1 MKRNTSLLLILLILI
16 ALVLTQSSQIILAN
30 ETEIAAEGPY
40 ETFVV
45 STAEPQEYSPAPE
58 LIQEL
63 TLLTAQKYEQIF
75 GVNPF
80 ETGLPAFFMTIEG
93 AKDGTYTVVTWL
105 DDDRFAAQAAGSS
118 SSIYAE
124 PLPNNELSD
133 QYTIIFSSSQQSFVY
148 ASRNDAVSR
157 AILESNIDIDLSL
170 IDSDAAK
177 MQISQAMSDL
187 GFLDVSV
194 NMPQGQAT
202 AIQTV
207 TANDEAGN
215 RINIAYDLSSKSIIY
230 LELDQLQEQLQ

>member
-105 DDDRFAAQAAGSS
+105 DDDRFAAQAADSS
-118 SSIYAE
+118 SLDAE

-133 QYTIIFSSSQQSFVY
+133 QYTIIFSSSQQAFVY

-157 AILESNIDIDLSL
+157 AILESNIDIELSL

-194 NMPQGQAT
+194 NKPQVQAT

-207 TANDEAGN
+207 TASDEAGN

>member
-1 MKRNTSLLLILLILI
+1 MT
-16 ALVLTQSSQIILAN
+16 
-30 ETEIAAEGPY
+30 
-40 ETFVV
+40 
-45 STAEPQEYSPAPE
+45 
-58 LIQEL
+58 
-63 TLLTAQKYEQIF
+63 
-75 GVNPF
+75 
-80 ETGLPAFFMTIEG
+80 LPAFLVGSFYYPFVWFEYLRFFAVTLFLAAGLYLFALLLRSVTMALVIIYAYAFFSISFSSKPEFSSLALLKPEG

-105 DDDRFAAQAAGSS
+105 DDDRFAAQAADSS
-118 SSIYAE
+118 SLDAE

-133 QYTIIFSSSQQSFVY
+133 QYTIIFSSSQQAFVY

-157 AILESNIDIDLSL
+157 AILESNIDIELSL

-230 LELDQLQEQLQ
+230 LELDQL

>member
-1 MKRNTSLLLILLILI
+1 MT
-16 ALVLTQSSQIILAN
+16 
-30 ETEIAAEGPY
+30 
-40 ETFVV
+40 
-45 STAEPQEYSPAPE
+45 
-58 LIQEL
+58 
-63 TLLTAQKYEQIF
+63 
-75 GVNPF
+75 
-80 ETGLPAFFMTIEG
+80 LPAFLVGSFYYPFVWFEYLRFFAVTLFLAAGLYLLALLLRSVTMALVIIYAYAFFSISFSSKPEFSSLALLKPEG

-105 DDDRFAAQAAGSS
+105 DDDRFAAQAADSS
-118 SSIYAE
+118 SLDAE

-133 QYTIIFSSSQQSFVY
+133 QYTIIFSSSQQAFVY

-207 TANDEAGN
+207 TASDEAGN

>member
-1 MKRNTSLLLILLILI
+1 MT
-16 ALVLTQSSQIILAN
+16 
-30 ETEIAAEGPY
+30 
-40 ETFVV
+40 
-45 STAEPQEYSPAPE
+45 
-58 LIQEL
+58 
-63 TLLTAQKYEQIF
+63 
-75 GVNPF
+75 
-80 ETGLPAFFMTIEG
+80 LPAFLVGSFYYPFGWFEYLRFFAVTLFLAAGLYLLALLLRSVTMALVIIYAYAFFSISFSSKPEFSSLALLKPEG

-105 DDDRFAAQAAGSS
+105 DDDRFAAQAADSS
-118 SSIYAE
+118 SLDAE

-133 QYTIIFSSSQQSFVY
+133 QYTIIFSSSQQAFVY

-157 AILESNIDIDLSL
+157 AILESNIDIELSL

>member
-1 MKRNTSLLLILLILI
+1 MT
-16 ALVLTQSSQIILAN
+16 
-30 ETEIAAEGPY
+30 
-40 ETFVV
+40 
-45 STAEPQEYSPAPE
+45 
-58 LIQEL
+58 
-63 TLLTAQKYEQIF
+63 
-75 GVNPF
+75 
-80 ETGLPAFFMTIEG
+80 LPAFLVGSFYYPFVWFEYLRFFAVTLFLAAGLYLLALLLRSVTMALVIIYAYAFFSISFSSKPEFSSLALLKPEG
-93 AKDGTYTVVTWL
+93 AKDGTYNVVTWL
-105 DDDRFAAQAAGSS
+105 DDDRFAAQAADSS
-118 SSIYAE
+118 SLDAE

-133 QYTIIFSSSQQSFVY
+133 QYTIIFSSSQQAFVY

-157 AILESNIDIDLSL
+157 AILESNIDIELSL

-207 TANDEAGN
+207 TASDEAGN

>member
-1 MKRNTSLLLILLILI
+1 MRFFAVTLFLAAGLYLLALLLRSVTM
-16 ALVLTQSSQIILAN
+16 ALVIIYA
-30 ETEIAAEGPY
+30 Y
-40 ETFVV
+40 
-45 STAEPQEYSPAPE
+45 
-58 LIQEL
+58 
-63 TLLTAQKYEQIF
+63 
-75 GVNPF
+75 
-80 ETGLPAFFMTIEG
+80 AFFSISFSSKPEFSSLALLKPEG

-105 DDDRFAAQAAGSS
+105 DDDRFAAQAADSS
-118 SSIYAE
+118 SLDAE

-133 QYTIIFSSSQQSFVY
+133 QYTIIFSSSQQAFVY

-170 IDSDAAK
+170 IDSDAAEV
-177 MQISQAMSDL
+177 QISQAMLDL
-187 GFLDVSV
+187 GFMDVSV

>member
-1 MKRNTSLLLILLILI
+1 MT
-16 ALVLTQSSQIILAN
+16 
-30 ETEIAAEGPY
+30 
-40 ETFVV
+40 
-45 STAEPQEYSPAPE
+45 
-58 LIQEL
+58 
-63 TLLTAQKYEQIF
+63 
-75 GVNPF
+75 
-80 ETGLPAFFMTIEG
+80 LPAFLVGSFYYPFVWFEYLRFFAVTLFLAAGLYLLALLLRSVTMALVIIYAYAFFSISFSSKPEFSSLALLKPEG

-105 DDDRFAAQAAGSS
+105 DDDRFAAQAADSS
-118 SSIYAE
+118 SLDAE

-170 IDSDAAK
+170 IDSDAAEV
-177 MQISQAMSDL
+177 QISQAMLDL
-187 GFLDVSV
+187 GFMDVSV

-207 TANDEAGN
+207 TASDEAGN

>member
-1 MKRNTSLLLILLILI
+1 MT
-16 ALVLTQSSQIILAN
+16 
-30 ETEIAAEGPY
+30 
-40 ETFVV
+40 
-45 STAEPQEYSPAPE
+45 
-58 LIQEL
+58 
-63 TLLTAQKYEQIF
+63 
-75 GVNPF
+75 
-80 ETGLPAFFMTIEG
+80 LPAFLVGSFYYPFVWFEYLRFFAVTLFLAAGLYLLALLLRSVTMALVIIYAYAFFSISFSSKPEFSSLALLKPEG

-207 TANDEAGN
+207 TASDEAGN

>member
-1 MKRNTSLLLILLILI
+1 MT
-16 ALVLTQSSQIILAN
+16 
-30 ETEIAAEGPY
+30 
-40 ETFVV
+40 
-45 STAEPQEYSPAPE
+45 
-58 LIQEL
+58 
-63 TLLTAQKYEQIF
+63 
-75 GVNPF
+75 
-80 ETGLPAFFMTIEG
+80 LPAFLVGSFYYPFVWFEYLRFFAVTLFLAAGLYLLALLLRSVTMALVIIYAYAFFSISFSSKPEFSSLALLKPEG

-105 DDDRFAAQAAGSS
+105 DDDRFAAQAADSS
-118 SSIYAE
+118 SLDAE

-133 QYTIIFSSSQQSFVY
+133 QYTIIFSSSQQAFVY

-157 AILESNIDIDLSL
+157 AILESNIDIELSL

-230 LELDQLQEQLQ
+230 LELDQL